1 MLETPTTPA
10 SRPDRVV
17 TGRRFS
23 LRRVGGM
30 LSVRNIG
37 AIYVL
42 VLIVIL
48 FTIVSPDAFPTT
60 RTAKSIL
67 NQYAITGMVAL
78 SVIVPLAAGVY
89 DLSIGA
95 IVAFAGVLAAYV
107 LQHSAVSPV
116 IAGVLVVLACAVI
129 GLFNAFVVTQLQV
142 NSFITTLGTG
152 AIITALTSAVSGDE
166 TITGRI
172 GDSFSKLATTSWQ
185 GISIAVIYLLAIMLA
200 LAYWTERTESGR
212 QVYAT
217 GFDPETARLAG
228 VPVTKTIVLS
238 FLTSAVLSG
247 FAGLVLSAQVAAGSP
262 DIGASYLIPA
272 FSAAFLGATQ
282 IRGGRFNAW
291 GTVIGVMVLGTGDV
305 ALLVS
310 GGPSWTPSLFQ
321 GCVLIAAV
329 ALSASRDGSQA
340 RARWSRLRNRRTSS

>member
-1 MLETPTTPA
+1 
-10 SRPDRVV
+10 
-17 TGRRFS
+17 
-23 LRRVGGM
+23 M

-42 VLIVIL
+42 ILIIIL
-48 FTIVSPDAFPTT
+48 FTIISPDAFPTT
-60 RTAKSIL
+60 RTGKSIL

-78 SVIVPLAAGVY
+78 SVVVPLAAGVY

-95 IVAFAGVLAAYV
+95 IVAFAGVLAAY
-107 LQHSAVSPV
+107 LLEHTSLSPV
-116 IAGVLVVLACAVI
+116 IAGVMVILACGVI
-129 GLFNAFVVTQLQV
+129 GLVNAFVVTRLEV
-142 NSFITTLGTG
+142 NSFITTLGSG

-172 GDSFSKLATTSWQ
+172 GDSFSKLATTSYD
-185 GISIAVIYLLAIMLA
+185 GISIAVVYLLVTMLA
-200 LAYWTERTESGR
+200 LAYWTERTEGGR
-212 QVYAT
+212 QIYAT

-228 VPVTKTIVLS
+228 APVTKSIVLS
-238 FLTSAVLSG
+238 FLTSAVISG

-321 GCVLIAAV
+321 GFVLIAAV
-329 ALSASRDGSQA
+329 ALSASRGGGQG
-340 RARWSRLRNRRTSS
+340 RARWSRLRNRRRSI

>member
-1 MLETPTTPA
+1 
-10 SRPDRVV
+10 
-17 TGRRFS
+17 
-23 LRRVGGM
+23 M

-42 VLIVIL
+42 ILIIIL
-48 FTIVSPDAFPTT
+48 FTIISPDAFPTT
-60 RTAKSIL
+60 RTGKSIL

-78 SVIVPLAAGVY
+78 SVVVPLAAGVY

-95 IVAFAGVLAAYV
+95 IVAFAGVLAAY
-107 LQHSAVSPV
+107 LLEHTSLSPV
-116 IAGVLVVLACAVI
+116 IAGVMVILACGVI
-129 GLFNAFVVTQLQV
+129 GLVNAFVVTRLEV

-152 AIITALTSAVSGDE
+152 AIITALTSAVSGDQ

-172 GDSFSKLATTSWQ
+172 GDSFSKLATTSYD
-185 GISIAVIYLLAIMLA
+185 GISIAVVYLLVIMLA
-200 LAYWTERTESGR
+200 LAYWTERTEGGR
-212 QVYAT
+212 QIYAT

-228 VPVTKTIVLS
+228 APVTKSIVLS
-238 FLTSAVLSG
+238 FLTSAVISG

-291 GTVIGVMVLGTGDV
+291 GAVIGVMVLGTGDV

-321 GCVLIAAV
+321 GFVLIAAV
-329 ALSASRDGSQA
+329 ALSASREGGQG
-340 RARWSRLRNRRTSS
+340 RARWSRLRNRRSSS

>member
-1 MLETPTTPA
+1 
-10 SRPDRVV
+10 V
-17 TGRRFS
+17 
-23 LRRVGGM
+23 
-30 LSVRNIG
+30 
-37 AIYVL
+37 
-42 VLIVIL
+42 
-48 FTIVSPDAFPTT
+48 
-60 RTAKSIL
+60 
-67 NQYAITGMVAL
+67 
-78 SVIVPLAAGVY
+78 
-89 DLSIGA
+89 
-95 IVAFAGVLAAYV
+95 
-107 LQHSAVSPV
+107 
-116 IAGVLVVLACAVI
+116 GVLVILSCGTI
-129 GLFNAFVVTQLQV
+129 GLVNAFVVTRLQV

-152 AIITALTSAVSGDE
+152 AIITAVTSAVSGDE

-172 GDSFSKLATTSWQ
+172 GDSFSKLATTSYE

-212 QVYAT
+212 QIYAT

-228 VPVTKTIVLS
+228 VPVTRTIVLS

-272 FSAAFLGATQ
+272 FSSAFLGATQ

-305 ALLVS
+305 ALLVA

-329 ALSASRDGSQA
+329 ALSATREGGQGK
-340 RARWSRLRNRRTSS
+340 ARWARLRSRRSG

>member
-1 MLETPTTPA
+1 MLDTTTSPA
-10 SRPDRVV
+10 ATRPKI
-17 TGRRFS
+17 S
-23 LRRVGGM
+23 LRLGRM

-42 VLIVIL
+42 ILIVIL
-48 FTIVSPDAFPTT
+48 FTIISPDAFPTA
-60 RTAKSIL
+60 RTAKSIF

-78 SVIVPLAAGVY
+78 SVVVPLAAGVY

-95 IVAFAGVLAAYV
+95 IVAFAGVLAAWL
-107 LQHSAVSPV
+107 LQHTSLSPIV
-116 IAGVLVVLACAVI
+116 VGVLVILACGVI
-129 GLFNAFVVTQLQV
+129 GLVNAFVVTQLQV

-172 GDSFSKLATTSWQ
+172 GAGFSKLATTSFQ
-185 GISIAVIYLLAIMLA
+185 GISIAVVYLLAIMLA

-212 QVYAT
+212 QIYAT

-228 VPVTKTIVLS
+228 VPVTKAIVLS
-238 FLTSAVLSG
+238 FLTSATVSG

-262 DIGASYLIPA
+262 DIGQSYLIPA

-291 GTVIGVMVLGTGDV
+291 GTVIGVIVLGTGDV

-310 GGPSWTPSLFQ
+310 GGPSWTPSLFE

-329 ALSASRDGSQA
+329 ALSVTRGGGQG
-340 RARWSRLRNRRTSS
+340 RARWSRLRNRRTS